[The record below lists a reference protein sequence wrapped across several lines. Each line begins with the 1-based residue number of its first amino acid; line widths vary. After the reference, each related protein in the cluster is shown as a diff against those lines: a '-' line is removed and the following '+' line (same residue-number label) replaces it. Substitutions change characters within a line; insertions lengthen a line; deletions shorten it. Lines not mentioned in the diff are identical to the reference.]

1 MEGAGHSGPPDRLK
15 LRPGVPINLR
25 TGTVTRK
32 FTSGEIVARYVEKN
46 LMPEEQIVYQG
57 QLSLWHLA
65 PKIVAGLLL
74 LPLFGIGLLLWLDV
88 FIQYKS
94 TELAITNKRI
104 VAKFGFIRRS
114 TVEIGIR
121 KIESIQIHQGI
132 LGRLFGF
139 GSIVMAG
146 AGNPQAPIPGI
157 SDPMEFRKRFLQ
169 QQEATT

>member
-1 MEGAGHSGPPDRLK
+1 MPITQRTDTSAENTPPGD
-15 LRPGVPINLR
+15 
-25 TGTVTRK
+25 
-32 FTSGEIVARYVEKN
+32 IVANYVQKN
-46 LMPEEQIVYQG
+46 LMSEEQVVYQG

-65 PKIVAGLLL
+65 PKIILGLLL

-88 FIQYKS
+88 FIRYKS
-94 TELAITNKRI
+94 TELAVTNKRI

-121 KIESIQIHQGI
+121 KVESIQIHQGI
-132 LGRLFGF
+132 LGRIFDF

-157 SDPMEFRKRFLQ
+157 SRPMEFRKRFLE
-169 QQEATT
+169 QQEQAV

>member
-1 MEGAGHSGPPDRLK
+1 M
-15 LRPGVPINLR
+15 
-25 TGTVTRK
+25 
-32 FTSGEIVARYVEKN
+32 ARYVEKN

>member
-1 MEGAGHSGPPDRLK
+1 MA
-15 LRPGVPINLR
+15 N
-25 TGTVTRK
+25 
-32 FTSGEIVARYVEKN
+32 YVQKN
-46 LMPEEQIVYQG
+46 LMSEEQVVYQG

-65 PKIVAGLLL
+65 PKIILGLLL

-88 FIQYKS
+88 FIRYKS
-94 TELAITNKRI
+94 TELAVTNKRI

-121 KIESIQIHQGI
+121 KVESIQIHQGI
-132 LGRLFGF
+132 LGRIFDF

-157 SDPMEFRKRFLQ
+157 SRPMEFRKRFLE
-169 QQEATT
+169 QQEQAA